1 MDLNALSV
9 EELRTLIR
17 DAETALDKLRR
28 VKETSL
34 HRDIA
39 QAARAAGLTSE
50 ERRLLTGD

>member
-50 ERRLLTGD
+50 EWRLLTGD

>member
-1 MDLNALSV
+1 MDLDALSV

-28 VKETSL
+28 VKETSM

-39 QAARAAGLTSE
+39 QAARAAGLSPE
-50 ERRLLTGD
+50 EWRLLTGD